1 MKLTQYKLGQ
11 LLNITRGAS
20 LSGEY
25 YATEG
30 EHIRLTLGHFDYV
43 NGGFKE
49 NTSKDNLYFTGDV
62 KEEFILK
69 KGDIITPLTEQTFGL
84 IGSTAIIPESG
95 KYIQSQDIGLVKCNE
110 ELLYPGFCYYLLP
123 TQLVK
128 AQLSAGAQQT
138 SIRHTSPDKIK
149 DCTVFIPSLPEQ
161 KRIANLLFCIDK
173 KISINRQINRDLP
186 SLDRSSTMGGVRSVA

>member
-69 KGDIITPLTEQTFGL
+69 REIL
-84 IGSTAIIPESG
+84 
-95 KYIQSQDIGLVKCNE
+95 
-110 ELLYPGFCYYLLP
+110 
-123 TQLVK
+123 
-128 AQLSAGAQQT
+128 
-138 SIRHTSPDKIK
+138 
-149 DCTVFIPSLPEQ
+149 
-161 KRIANLLFCIDK
+161 
-173 KISINRQINRDLP
+173 
-186 SLDRSSTMGGVRSVA
+186 